1 MGNFLRRKTPN
12 KDQSEVSARSSEEE
26 QLDIKDIQKIDQY
39 KKGISH
45 MSDDKMEDAIRDFDL
60 ALRLDPGYVDAWIKK
75 GYAHFHLD
83 EFTVAI
89 SCYEKALEIDIN
101 DAEAWNLK
109 GLAFY
114 KLKNYEKAIQ
124 SCENAIDFDPND
136 GMAWYNLACYLVL
149 SENVGDGL
157 EALKRSIEIDISF
170 ARKAVRDRDFE
181 YARAEE
187 GFRRIVEV
195 VVLEAIRQGYNYP
208 GKIVWI
214 TSMDKEEVEYAL
226 NGLAMKGLIVR
237 KEQRYGY
244 YPFGRKEEYYELA
257 KAIAER
263 VGTTKRTGFLHR
275 TKTLSAPVQQL
286 RDISEILGEAKMAIE
301 RGDLDATT
309 NNFELLINPN
319 KHGAAMIEQFFDDHR
334 DLRLY
339 QIRLKDRGLEYL
351 NSHKAELLNLVENLD
366 AKIRAGP
373 VSSPQ
378 PKGQ

>member
-1 MGNFLRRKTPN
+1 MGNFLRRKTPKN
-12 KDQSEVSARSSEEE
+12 D
-26 QLDIKDIQKIDQY
+26 LDDVAVGSDGQEHMDIRDIQKFDLY

-60 ALRLDPGYVDAWIKK
+60 ALRLDPSYVDAWIKK

-83 EFTVAI
+83 EYPVSV
-89 SCYEKALEIDIN
+89 SCYDKALDIDVN
-101 DAEAWNLK
+101 NAEAWNLK

-114 KLKNYEKAIQ
+114 RMKNYEKAIQ
-124 SCENAIDFDPND
+124 SCEKAIDFDPND

-149 SENVGDGL
+149 SRNVGDGL

-195 VVLEAIRQGYNYP
+195 VVLEAVRQGYNYP

-226 NGLAMKGLIVR
+226 TRLTMKGLVVR

-257 KAIAER
+257 KEIAER
-263 VGTTKRTGFLHR
+263 VGSTRRTGFLHR
-275 TKTLSAPVQQL
+275 TKAVSAPVQQL
-286 RDISEILGEAKMAIE
+286 RDMSEILGEAKSAIE
-301 RGDLDATT
+301 KGNLNDTT
-309 NNFELLINPN
+309 KSFELLINPS
-319 KHGAAMIEQFFDDHR
+319 KHGTMMIEQFFDEHR

-351 NSHKAELLNLVENLD
+351 NSHKTELLNLVEGID

-373 VSSPQ
+373 VSNSQ
-378 PKGQ
+378 TG